1 MARKKALAMKR
12 KASSQQLEL
21 RARKAAIMILRKKVA
36 GPKGAKYATLS
47 PSEKIGIDKRVAKK
61 MGMVGKIARKLL
73 PVIRKKEIARFASLN
88 KNEEFTN
95 YLLELYFKVDVEGL
109 PSVYIEAP
117 SAGTIKSDLRKLIRN
132 PGENIHSID
141 RVGRGEIVK
150 AFRLRAQNP
159 SDPLEVDEDLN
170 EVFEVY
176 LEEKTIEGLKNK
188 AEKSGISY
196 SILKKVYDRGMGAYK
211 NSHRPGTTPQQWAF
225 ARVNSFMSGGKTQK
239 TTDSDLWAKV
249 KKESVEEGK
258 TAFKK
263 DKKYVIEKE
272 SSVEIVRR
280 RHRKEREAS
289 KKEFDSELD
298 AARLRDTR
306 ITNNKNEEFE
316 ALIAER
322 QDINQD

>member
-1 MARKKALAMKR
+1 
-12 KASSQQLEL
+12 
-21 RARKAAIMILRKKVA
+21 
-36 GPKGAKYATLS
+36 
-47 PSEKIGIDKRVAKK
+47 
-61 MGMVGKIARKLL
+61 
-73 PVIRKKEIARFASLN
+73 
-88 KNEEFTN
+88 
-95 YLLELYFKVDVEGL
+95 
-109 PSVYIEAP
+109 
-117 SAGTIKSDLRKLIRN
+117 
-132 PGENIHSID
+132 
-141 RVGRGEIVK
+141 
-150 AFRLRAQNP
+150 
-159 SDPLEVDEDLN
+159 
-170 EVFEVY
+170 
-176 LEEKTIEGLKNK
+176 
-188 AEKSGISY
+188 
-196 SILKKVYDRGMGAYK
+196 MGAYK